1 MMGDTN
7 AAVYRRAKTGLS
19 QGENGFSAG
28 RKRLVA
34 RARNRLSGFTAS
46 LPLMVG
52 RRKCAVSGR
61 CGACHHYAS
70 AIALVVGRAFA
81 RPVGIAGRT
90 MRSPMLILGLVLR
103 DASLRDAPQDE
114 VFETPRQARLLR
126 TVG

>member
-19 QGENGFSAG
+19 QGENGFIAG

-46 LPLMVG
+46 LTLMVG

-70 AIALVVGRAFA
+70 AIALVVGRVLATRWHRRENRKAPDA
-81 RPVGIAGRT
+81 RPKRN
-90 MRSPMLILGLVLR
+90 MLYRVNR
-103 DASLRDAPQDE
+103 
-114 VFETPRQARLLR
+114 
-126 TVG
+126 